1 MLFEKLDIR
10 DQKPDIRDQKPD
22 IGTAKPDSNLY
33 QVRRSVLKL
42 VRSIPLTADDSSCNR
57 SGC

>member
-1 MLFEKLDIR
+1 MLFE
-10 DQKPDIRDQKPD
+10 KPDIRDQKPD
-22 IGTAKPDSNLY
+22 IGTAKQDSDDVKQGSNLY